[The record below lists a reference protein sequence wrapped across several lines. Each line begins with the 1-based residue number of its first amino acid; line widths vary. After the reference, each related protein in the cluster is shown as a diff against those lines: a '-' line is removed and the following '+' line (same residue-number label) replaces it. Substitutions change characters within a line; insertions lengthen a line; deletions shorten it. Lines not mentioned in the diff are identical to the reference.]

1 MESVEEQIRNHI
13 AENILF
19 SKKGYP
25 HPDDA
30 SFLEEGIVD
39 SLNVMDL
46 VFFLEQKFGLSV
58 IGREIVPD
66 NFDSVAKLADFVRRK
81 KSAA

>member
-1 MESVEEQIRNHI
+1 MSTIEEQIRNHL

-19 SKKGYP
+19 SNKGYP
-25 HPDDA
+25 YPDEA

-46 VFFLEQKFGLSV
+46 VFFLEEKFGLSV
-58 IGREIVPD
+58 SDREIVPD
-66 NFDSVAKLADFVRRK
+66 NFDSVSKLAAFVRSK
-81 KSAA
+81 KPTT